1 MDFVH
6 KRQKIVNWKY
16 YTRPF
21 IRNIFTYLTEKCE
34 KMLTYTEDIQGGM
47 KNEDM
52 HKKYIIY
59 KWKSETL

>member
-34 KMLTYTEDIQGGM
+34 KMLTYTEVIQGGM
-47 KNEDM
+47 KICIENILSVGESQK
-52 HKKYIIY
+52 H
-59 KWKSETL
+59 S